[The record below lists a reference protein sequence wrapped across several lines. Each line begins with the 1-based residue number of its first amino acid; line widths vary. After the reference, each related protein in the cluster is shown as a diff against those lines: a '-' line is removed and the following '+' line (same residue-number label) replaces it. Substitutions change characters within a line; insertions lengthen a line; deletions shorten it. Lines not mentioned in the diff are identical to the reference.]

1 MQKLKVLKNVYLPML
16 FQVTN
21 EHINFKK
28 ILSFE
33 KKNHKK
39 FLSANFANIWFKILK
54 FMEKIIL

>member
-1 MQKLKVLKNVYLPML
+1 ML